1 MGASFFTR
9 VCLASTSYARSKL
22 TSLSLRVLQVLDLS
36 WLALAEQ
43 HGDLAVLQVY
53 MDESGTHDGSQTVTV
68 AGYIGRPESWRDWT
82 EKWAQALGG
91 VKVYHAVD
99 AQNLNGEFAKWD
111 DAQVAE
117 LVKKLLPIIVG
128 AEIGGISVAMD
139 LRAFET
145 AMKGRDDLR
154 ELFGTPYIACL
165 QWAMQA
171 ILNIAFEVRNAEQIA
186 FIHEN
191 NDFHAQAYE
200 CFSWVK
206 QNSHR
211 GNNIIS
217 LTFGGKKD
225 YPPLQAADI
234 LAYETNKRLRRI
246 DAPERRPWAALK
258 ANTFAA
264 SYGDTNMDYLV
275 STLEKI
281 KAGQFDE
288 ISRGLGWN
296 RSWGAR

>member
-1 MGASFFTR
+1 MVANPETTIADQVFQ
-9 VCLASTSYARSKL
+9 
-22 TSLSLRVLQVLDLS
+22 LSR
-36 WLALAEQ
+36 LALAARN
-43 HGDLAVLQVY
+43 GDVAVLQVY
-53 MDESGTHDGSQTVTV
+53 MDESGTHDGSATVTV
-68 AGYIGRPESWRDWT
+68 AGYIGRPEVWRDWT
-82 EKWAQALGG
+82 EKWSRALGSIE
-91 VKVYHAVD
+91 VYHAVD
-99 AQNLNGEFAKWD
+99 AQNLTGEFSTWD
-111 DAQVAE
+111 TVQVTD
-117 LVKKLLPIIVG
+117 LVKKLLPIIAE

-139 LRAFET
+139 LRALDAALT
-145 AMKGRDDLR
+145 GRDDLR
-154 ELFGTPYIACL
+154 QLFGTPYIACL

-171 ILNIAFEVRNAEQIA
+171 ILNLAAQAGNSEQIA

-200 CFSWVK
+200 CFSWIK
-206 QNSHR
+206 SNSPCGR
-211 GNNIIS
+211 NVIS

-234 LAYETNKRLRRI
+234 LAYETNKRLRKI
-246 DAPERRPWAALK
+246 DAPERRPWGALK

-281 KAGQFDE
+281 KAGQIDE